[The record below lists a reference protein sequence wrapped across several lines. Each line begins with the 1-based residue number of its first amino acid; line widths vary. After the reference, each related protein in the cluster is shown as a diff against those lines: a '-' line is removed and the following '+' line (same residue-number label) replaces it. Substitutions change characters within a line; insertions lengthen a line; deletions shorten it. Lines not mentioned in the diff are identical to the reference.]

1 MTLELLF
8 KLYKDLATL
17 VQRHKHSNDGTEK
30 MNQGVRD
37 VLMSFETG
45 EQGVTY
51 LYFPFAVK
59 ITKLRGTVVKA
70 LGATDTGT
78 ITGANATGASS
89 GGVLTGAISAA
100 LGTEYATTA
109 ITTNYMVGKDG
120 YYKLTSAKTTAGG
133 KMAVSV
139 EYERL

>member
-1 MTLELLF
+1 MEELQKQIKELFDILRRHNHTGLE
-8 KLYKDLATL
+8 
-17 VQRHKHSNDGTEK
+17 SEK

-45 EQGVTY
+45 EQGAVK
-51 LYFPFAVK
+51 LYFPFPVQ
-59 ITKLRGTVVKA
+59 ITKIRGIVVKA

-78 ITGANATGASS
+78 VTGANSTGNST
-89 GGVLTGAISAA
+89 GGVLTGAISAV
-100 LGTEYATTA
+100 LGTEYSATP
-109 ITTNYMVGKDG
+109 TTNFKVGKND

-133 KMAVSV
+133 KILVSV